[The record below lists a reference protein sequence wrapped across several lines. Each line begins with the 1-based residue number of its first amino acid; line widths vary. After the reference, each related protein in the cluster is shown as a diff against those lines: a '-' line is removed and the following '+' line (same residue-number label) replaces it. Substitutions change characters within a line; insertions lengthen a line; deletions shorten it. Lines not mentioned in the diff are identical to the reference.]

1 MLQQMDSLSIS
12 RPGSSY
18 VTHTGHNSPPDTFQT
33 DFTLKN
39 RKNNKNTLYQH
50 AIPTCRVF
58 CTYLIC
64 ISLKIRHTETISA
77 DLLL

>member
-33 DFTLKN
+33 DFTLKKTGKTTKILYIN
-39 RKNNKNTLYQH
+39 MLYQH
-50 AIPTCRVF
+50 VVLF
-58 CTYLIC
+58 VLI
-64 ISLKIRHTETISA
+64 
-77 DLLL
+77 